1 MTHAAPEVQLYLLR
15 HAHAGDPVAWEGP
28 DERRPLSAKGER
40 QAERLARFL
49 KRIDF
54 CPDVILSSPK
64 LRSVQTATPV
74 ATSLGLKVRVDVR
87 LSDAPGLDE
96 LEAMLADAGGP
107 RRPVLVGHDPGFS
120 SLVAL
125 ICGAPSIPMRKGAMA
140 RIDATRPV
148 QPGGGTLRWLIPPDL
163 LEGGA

>member
-1 MTHAAPEVQLYLLR
+1 
-15 HAHAGDPVAWEGP
+15 
-28 DERRPLSAKGER
+28 
-40 QAERLARFL
+40 
-49 KRIDF
+49 
-54 CPDVILSSPK
+54 
-64 LRSVQTATPV
+64 
-74 ATSLGLKVRVDVR
+74 
-87 LSDAPGLDE
+87 
-96 LEAMLADAGGP
+96 MLADAGGP

-140 RIDATRPV
+140 RIDASRPV